1 MKRLWNLAPDARRRR
16 SAAHTLLASLLL
28 VFTAGPAGALPLL
41 SEVFYDA
48 VGSDNGHSF
57 VEIHGTP
64 GTSLDGFSIE
74 GVNGSNG
81 AVGPVIVLSGAIPGD
96 GLFVVADDM
105 GDGTT
110 LVAGADLI
118 LDFDF
123 QNGPDSVVLRDG
135 ALIADA
141 LGYGVFDLDEV
152 FAGEGAPAP
161 DPIAGASLAR
171 LFADLDTGD
180 NAADFVV
187 LDVPTP
193 GEAPLLAVPEPGS
206 GVLAGAG
213 LALLAWAGRRRG
225 RS

>member
-1 MKRLWNLAPDARRRR
+1 MQRPWNLDLAPRRGRGAVPTW
-16 SAAHTLLASLLL
+16 AASIALLLA
-28 VFTAGPAGALPLL
+28 AGPASALPLL

-48 VGSDNGHSF
+48 AGSDNGQSF
-57 VEIHGTP
+57 VEIYGDP
-64 GTSLDGFSIE
+64 GTLLDGFSIE

-81 AVGPVIVLSGAIPGD
+81 AVGPVLLLSGAIPAD
-96 GLFVVADDM
+96 GLFVVADDS

-110 LVAGADLI
+110 LVIGADLI

-123 QNGPDSVVLRDG
+123 QNGPDSVMLRDG
-135 ALIADA
+135 GLIADA

-161 DPIAGASLAR
+161 DPAAGASLAR
-171 LFADLDTGD
+171 LFANADTGD

-193 GEAPLLAVPEPGS
+193 GEASLIGVPEPGS
-206 GVLAGAG
+206 GVLAWAG

-225 RS
+225 

>member
-1 MKRLWNLAPDARRRR
+1 MQRPWNFAPEPRRWLPDAP
-16 SAAHTLLASLLL
+16 ALLSSLLL
-28 VFTAGPAGALPLL
+28 VLAAGPAGALPLL

-48 VGSDNGHSF
+48 VGADNGHVF
-57 VEIHGTP
+57 VEIHGVP

-81 AVGPVIVLSGAIPGD
+81 AVGPVLLLSGAIPSD
-96 GLFVVADDM
+96 GLFVVADDV

-123 QNGPDSVVLRDG
+123 QNGPDSVVLRNG

-141 LGYGVFDLDEV
+141 LGYGVFEADEV

-161 DPIAGASLAR
+161 DPGAGASLAR

-193 GEAPLLAVPEPGS
+193 GEAPLLAVPEPGT
-206 GVLAGAG
+206 GLLASAG
-213 LALLAWAGRRRG
+213 LVLLAWAGRRRG
-225 RS
+225 GR